1 MSYSRRSVL
10 QPRQPSEI
18 LAGKPSL
25 PSSIRK
31 RLQQS
36 SRALWWEKTWYESWP
51 FLLTLCLGFT
61 ILFSGLLPLLSS
73 WAHGGL
79 LALLGISLVGSMIYW
94 WRATRKPF
102 PAEIYRRVETENQF
116 AGHPVSQLHDHLASG
131 ADDTF
136 SQALWQAHQE
146 RLINKISAL
155 QAVTPKP
162 QLFRRDPF
170 GLRGLAVTALFL
182 AIFLPPSNPW
192 QRLQQALF
200 LPQSA
205 DYVPEPLLAKIPL
218 LLDIWIS
225 PPAYTGQSPIFLATA
240 DQPFTKPAANNKAD
254 ILEIPEGSVLNIGL
268 SGGNG
273 LMPEVMGGDIPLT
286 IQEIAHGTFQG
297 KGLLLVGNHITLKQ
311 GQELLGDW
319 PIRIIP
325 DNPPVVS
332 FAKQPSGT
340 GRGRLDLKYT
350 ASDDYQL
357 QSVKAII
364 TLLNDQ
370 ANSDQP
376 ETIEVT
382 LPLITKNNSKIVE
395 GSKLYDSAAHRWA
408 GLPVKVQLIATD
420 SSGQFG
426 RSNSVEMLLPQRQ
439 FKHPLAQ
446 AVIIQRRMLNLIYNQ
461 EMRLP
466 VAMSLHHISSQPAEY
481 REDSLV
487 TLGLQTS
494 LERLLQDQGEKAIPE
509 VQDILWKVALRIED
523 GNLSDAEQQL
533 RNAQQNMQD
542 ALNNGASDQELQERM
557 QELRDAMKN
566 YMSSMQDKFQQDQQN
581 AQQEGQDQGEA
592 QQGGNGQ
599 FKNGGNGQPITEED
613 LQRML
618 DQAENMARSGARE
631 AAQDMLSQLE
641 ELMDN
646 LTPSQGQSSGSGNS
660 QTGKNSGQNNGN
672 QLPSPESQLNKG
684 LNGLMQDQ
692 QNLLDHSFTQS
703 QEGNNTRQNQENAQQ
718 QQQLREQLGEQMRQ
732 MGELLGDIPQSFGEA
747 EQAMREAEQAFRQG
761 NPDAAGEAM
770 GRALEELQ
778 NGNRELGEMLAK
790 RLDPN
795 GHQTVRRNNGGADP
809 LGRTDPGQGRMD
821 EGQVKIPDGQTMQKS
836 RNILEELRRRAADLS
851 RPAIEREY
859 LQRLL
864 QLF

>member
-1 MSYSRRSVL
+1 MSHSRRSVL
-10 QPRQPSEI
+10 QPNQKAPPS
-18 LAGKPSL
+18 AGGPLL
-25 PSSIRK
+25 PSSILK
-31 RLQQS
+31 RLRQS
-36 SRALWWEKTWYESWP
+36 SRALWWEKAWYESWP
-51 FLLTLCLGFT
+51 FLLSLCLGFAL
-61 ILFSGLLPLLSS
+61 LFSGLLPLLPG

-79 LALLGISLVGSMIYW
+79 LALLGIGLVGSVTYW
-94 WRATRKPF
+94 WRTSRKPA
-102 PAEIYRRVETENQF
+102 PAEIHRRLEQENQLS
-116 AGHPVSQLHDHLASG
+116 GHPVSQLHDRLAGG
-131 ADDTF
+131 ADDGF
-136 SQALWQAHQE
+136 SQVLWQAHQQQ
-146 RLINKISAL
+146 LIHKIGTM
-155 QAVTPKP
+155 QAVTPRP
-162 QLFRRDPF
+162 RLFRRDPF
-170 GLRGLAVTALFL
+170 GLRGLAVAALFL
-182 AIFLPPSNPW
+182 AIFLPNSSPW

-200 LPQSA
+200 LPQASPN
-205 DYVPEPLLAKIPL
+205 DPGLPLAKTPL

-240 DQPFTKPAANNKAD
+240 DHPFVKPSAGNKTAT
-254 ILEIPEGSVLNIGL
+254 LEIPEGSVLNIGL

-273 LMPEVMGGDIPLT
+273 LAPDVMGGDIPVS
-286 IQEIAHGTFQG
+286 IQQITNGTFQG
-297 KGLLLVGNHITLKQ
+297 KGLLLVGTRITLKQ
-311 GQELLGDW
+311 GQELLGEW
-319 PIRIIP
+319 SIRIMP
-325 DNPPVVS
+325 DTPPVIS
-332 FAKQPSGT
+332 FAKQPTGT
-340 GRGRLDLKYT
+340 GRGRLDLKYV

-370 ANSDQP
+370 AHSDQQ
-376 ETIEVT
+376 ETIEVV
-382 LPLITKNNSKIVE
+382 LPVVTKNNSKIVE

-420 SSGQFG
+420 SRGQFG
-426 RSNSVEMLLPQRQ
+426 RSKPVEMLLPQRQ

-481 REDSLV
+481 RDDSLV
-487 TLGLQTS
+487 TLGLRSS
-494 LERLLQDQGEKAIPE
+494 LERLLQDQGDKAIPE

-523 GNLSDAEQQL
+523 GNLSDAEQEL
-533 RNAQQNMQD
+533 RNAQQNMQE

-557 QELRDAMKN
+557 QELREAMNN
-566 YMSSMQDKFQQDQQN
+566 YMSSMQDKAQQDQQN
-581 AQQEGQDQGEA
+581 AEQEGQDQGEA
-592 QQGGNGQ
+592 QQGNGQ
-599 FKNGGNGQPITEED
+599 FKNGGNGQTITQED

-646 LTPSQGQSSGSGNS
+646 LTPSPGQGQGSGNP
-660 QTGKNSGQNNGN
+660 QTGQNSRQNGDP
-672 QLPSPESQLNKG
+672 LPSPESQLNKG

-692 QNLLDHSFTQS
+692 QDLMDRSFGQS
-703 QEGNNTRQNQENAQQ
+703 QQGNNPGQNRDNAQE

-770 GRALEELQ
+770 GRALEQLQ
-778 NGNRELGEMLAK
+778 NGSRELGEMLAK

-795 GHQTVRRNNGGADP
+795 GNQTVRRNDGGRDP
-809 LGRTDPGQGRMD
+809 LGRQDPGQGRMD
-821 EGQVKIPDGQTMQKS
+821 EGQVKIPDAQTMQKS